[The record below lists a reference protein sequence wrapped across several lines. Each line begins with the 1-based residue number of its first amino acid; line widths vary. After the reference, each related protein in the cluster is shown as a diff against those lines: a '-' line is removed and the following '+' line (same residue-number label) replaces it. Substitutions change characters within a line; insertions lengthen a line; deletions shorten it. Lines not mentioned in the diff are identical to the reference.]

1 MGLFDQILSAINNS
15 SQQASPNQLESILGT
30 VQQLGS
36 QYGVDA
42 GTAQGVLSTVGS
54 YVRSALQDQR
64 ATAGTEQAQAI
75 INEYSGTMP
84 NYEAVAALFPPEM
97 QARLVQEI
105 NQRTGLNADS
115 IQGMLP
121 MLIPLVLNFLKMGGS
136 AQNTQPGGNP
146 VLNSFLL
153 DADGD
158 GNVDIADVFQLG
170 IRFLNRPGS

>member
-15 SQQASPNQLESILGT
+15 SQEASPNQLQSILGT

-36 QYGVDA
+36 QYGLDP

-64 ATAGTEQAQAI
+64 QTGGVEQAQAI
-75 INEYSGTMP
+75 VSQFSGMLP
-84 NYEAVAALFPPEM
+84 NYQAVAALFPPEM

-105 NQRTGLNADS
+105 NQRTGLDTGS

-121 MLIPLVLNFLKMGGS
+121 MLIPVVLNFLKMGGS
-136 AQNTQPGGNP
+136 SENPQQGGNS
-146 VLNSFLL
+146 VLSSFL

-158 GNVDIADVFQLG
+158 GDVDIADAIQLG
-170 IRFLNRPGS
+170 SRFFNRSGS